1 VGILFNGSFLYF
13 SLSEKFYSYSST
25 LIQGGSDAPAIM
37 SNGGDSHMCTTL
49 LQNFKDDKIDS
60 LHDGFRKSFIAL
72 SKRLPKS
79 FYIATHDKKIDSIRA
94 SIMQYNY
101 YYETRLSNI
110 IANLYQKKKAEG
122 KETIFLD
129 VGGNIGWFSLVAA
142 AHGASRIYTFEP
154 NVQNTIR
161 FCESLSLNGWLTPNF
176 VTPIQKGVGNVSE
189 SLNLYIPGNTK
200 NNPGAFTFK
209 KPYASAESVGRMNI
223 TTLDEFAES
232 EGWFDNKPSIPMFK
246 LDVEMFERQVIEGA
260 QRLLNSQI
268 IEYIAMEL
276 KPEHDELTKLKIV
289 TILMEAEYG
298 LYMHGMWYG
307 PDTVVTKNYTSPI
320 DLVKDL
326 QKGVYRENVVFR
338 HNSIH
343 EGLNATFAN

>member
-1 VGILFNGSFLYF
+1 MSERFLDNS
-13 SLSEKFYSYSST
+13 SL
-25 LIQGGSDAPAIM
+25 QNDAPTIM
-37 SNGGDSHMCTTL
+37 TNDSSSGGSHMCIKL
-49 LQNFKDDKIDS
+49 LQSFRDGRVVEVMNE
-60 LHDGFRKSFIAL
+60 GFRKSFIAL

-122 KETIFLD
+122 KESIFLD

-154 NVQNTIR
+154 NLQNTIR

-209 KPYASAESVGRMNI
+209 KPYATAESVGR
-223 TTLDEFAES
+223 
-232 EGWFDNKPSIPMFK
+232 KVRVSI
-246 LDVEMFERQVIEGA
+246 
-260 QRLLNSQI
+260 S
-268 IEYIAMEL
+268 
-276 KPEHDELTKLKIV
+276 
-289 TILMEAEYG
+289 
-298 LYMHGMWYG
+298 
-307 PDTVVTKNYTSPI
+307 
-320 DLVKDL
+320 
-326 QKGVYRENVVFR
+326 
-338 HNSIH
+338 
-343 EGLNATFAN
+343 